1 MANKFKQ
8 AIRHDQT
15 MYGLWGRMTSVMAA
29 EILSQTGLGFMI
41 MDMEH
46 GAVDIAD
53 LRSMVPVYKAS
64 GTPIL
69 LRIASPKDSYVAKA
83 LDLGVDG
90 IVVPQVK
97 TAEEA
102 KRAVLASKFAPLGER
117 GLGGACPAD
126 RFGDVRVEEFIKQE
140 NERVMTIIQI
150 ENAEAFE
157 QLDDILKVEGIDMLY
172 IGPFDL
178 SVSLGCTGQMNHPR
192 LMEAMQTVMDKAKI
206 LGIPVGMHGPD
217 KEFIRYWRGQGATLF
232 TFGIDSAILKQ
243 SVRLAVQSLH
253 AEKGGGH

>member
-1 MANKFKQ
+1 MANKFTQ

-150 ENAEAFE
+150 ENAEASE
-157 QLDDILKVEGIDMLY
+157 QLDDILKAQAKRTPSRPISACT
-172 IGPFDL
+172 IGRG
-178 SVSLGCTGQMNHPR
+178 SLNGS
-192 LMEAMQTVMDKAKI
+192 EACRKNSDC
-206 LGIPVGMHGPD
+206 HGG
-217 KEFIRYWRGQGATLF
+217 KYRHWARGRQR
-232 TFGIDSAILKQ
+232 IIS
-243 SVRLAVQSLH
+243 
-253 AEKGGGH
+253 